1 VYSLGVTLQ
10 HVPDVPSTLDVSNG
24 HAADARSVRTTRLSL
39 VGTGIAI
46 NLGADCHR
54 DRVQV
59 GVPRRDDGTTWIA
72 EKLGLGVVRGTRD
85 EFTAVRDH
93 NHTTLSVEED
103 GRRGH
108 FGFERE
114 KNIDTQ

>member
-1 VYSLGVTLQ
+1 
-10 HVPDVPSTLDVSNG
+10 VPSTLDVSNG

-46 NLGADCHR
+46 NLGANSGWNCS
-54 DRVQV
+54 QI
-59 GVPRRDDGTTWIA
+59 GVPSGDDGTTWIA

-108 FGFERE
+108 FGIERE